1 MSESK
6 KTHDSID
13 ILQDKLNI
21 ANTEIENLK
30 QQLAIL
36 QVSSSTK
43 EVESDEEIAA
53 QSQSGI
59 STPISVKSV
68 LEIEEKQV
76 EQQQQPVQEPSSD
89 EITMVN
95 ETTDIVGVNS
105 DVPVLNTTV
114 VVAQDQKI
122 TAETN

>member
-43 EVESDEEIAA
+43 EEESDEEIAA

-105 DVPVLNTTV
+105 DVPVSNTTV